1 MPYESEVPFFL
12 RPKPLKIAVASVFG
26 VTIFFG
32 SYFTVE
38 QYERAIVKTWGKVS
52 YVADPGLGFKI
63 PFVQSV
69 THMRTDIRSLQPE
82 KKVNTYT
89 DDNQEIDILFTIFY
103 RVPIDKVAFVYE
115 NVQDYEARLFNLAND
130 RLKAEMGKVKL
141 EHFAAHRGEVRD
153 GVKAKVKQDS
163 LTLGVEIT
171 DFQLTDV
178 DYTKAFRAAVE
189 AASVQKAGVETREW
203 ERQQAEKAAL
213 TAKVTAEGNANAI
226 KAKADGDAYAL
237 LTNAKAQAESL
248 RIQNAAL
255 RENKD
260 VLELRRIEVEQ
271 IKAGRWDG
279 ALPVQMLSGITPF
292 MQFTPPAR
300 KEKE

>member
-1 MPYESEVPFFL
+1 MPYESEVPFLL
-12 RPKPLKIAVASVFG
+12 RPKPLKIAVAAILGTTVFS
-26 VTIFFG
+26 G

-38 QYERAIVKTWGKVS
+38 QYERGVVKTWGKVS

-89 DDNQEIDILFTIFY
+89 DDNQEIDILFTLFY

-163 LTLGVEIT
+163 LTLGVEVT

-213 TAKVTAEGNANAI
+213 TAKVKAEGDANAI

-271 IKAGRWDG
+271 IKASKWDG
-279 ALPVQMLSGITPF
+279 ALPTQILSGVVPF
-292 MQFTPPAR
+292 MQFTPPAAR
-300 KEKE
+300 EKQ